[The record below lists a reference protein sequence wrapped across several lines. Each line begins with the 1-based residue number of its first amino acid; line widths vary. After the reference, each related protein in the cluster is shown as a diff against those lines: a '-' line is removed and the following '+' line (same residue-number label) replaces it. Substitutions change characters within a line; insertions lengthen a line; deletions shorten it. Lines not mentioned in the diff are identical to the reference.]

1 MELNTLVSISKA
13 KKRVVEFIYGTMG
26 QNTSVSGIMMWFMD
40 LESISGEMGGPIVD
54 SGRNDKWMDLV
65 DIPLAMVVG
74 LRVNTLM
81 TKSMGMECTHGQM
94 EESTRATGKKVNN
107 MG

>member
-1 MELNTLVSISKA
+1 MA
-13 KKRVVEFIYGTMG
+13 
-26 QNTSVSGIMMWFMD
+26 
-40 LESISGEMGGPIVD
+40 
-54 SGRNDKWMDLV
+54 LV
-65 DIPLAMVVG
+65 DIPLAMAVG

-107 MG
+107 TG

>member
-1 MELNTLVSISKA
+1 
-13 KKRVVEFIYGTMG
+13 
-26 QNTSVSGIMMWFMD
+26 
-40 LESISGEMGGPIVD
+40 
-54 SGRNDKWMDLV
+54 MDLV
-65 DIPLAMVVG
+65 DIPLAMAVG

-81 TKSMGMECTHGQM
+81 TKSMGMEYTHGQM